1 MRTPETPTASS
12 TPEHPVTDAVPDSAA
27 TPRDYPIQQ
36 GRPFAA
42 PAEYDALRVAAE
54 DIELSGLTVPADD
67 GVIAPLAGANHDP
80 EQFDDPQRV
89 DFHRTDNHHV
99 AFGYGVH
106 QCVGQHL
113 ARLELEVALET
124 PIRRAP
130 TLRLAG
136 ERDEVAVKHDSATFG
151 LEELMVTW

>member
-1 MRTPETPTASS
+1 R
-12 TPEHPVTDAVPDSAA
+12 
-27 TPRDYPIQQ
+27 
-36 GRPFAA
+36 
-42 PAEYDALRVAAE
+42 
-54 DIELSGLTVPADD
+54 TVPADD
-67 GVIAPLAGANHDP
+67 GVIALLAGANHDP
-80 EQFDDPQRV
+80 EQFDDPGKV

-113 ARLELEVALET
+113 ARLELEVALDT
-124 PIRRAP
+124 LVRRVP

-136 ERDEVAVKHDSATFG
+136 DRDQVVVKDDSATFG